1 MYMHYEI
8 WIYKQS
14 VLMNELSKINILINT
29 KTKPTGNITQK

>member
-14 VLMNELSKINILINT
+14 VLMNELSNINRLINT